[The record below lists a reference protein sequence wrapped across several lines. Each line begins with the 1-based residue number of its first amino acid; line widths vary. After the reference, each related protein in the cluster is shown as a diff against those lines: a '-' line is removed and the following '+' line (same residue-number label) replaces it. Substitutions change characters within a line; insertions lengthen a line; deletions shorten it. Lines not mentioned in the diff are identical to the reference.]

1 MNNFFQQWLKF
12 FLPQFDKSYR
22 QVHCRLTLIFSLAI
36 LILILIYTS
45 LITVSHNMGRR
56 RFQDNITA
64 QLPPPPQIPENTT
77 LIINKN
83 FRTFEENTKKNLW
96 AFNLL
101 IWMSGSILGYFLTGY
116 LLAPAQ
122 EKTREQAEFISNASH
137 ELKTPITTIKAEL
150 SLLKQEKNKQTIK
163 NSLKV
168 ISDENNNLQ
177 NLINNLLAFN
187 SSNNQTLD
195 EFSLNELVNGLA
207 TKFQKNW
214 HNKKL
219 QFVVTC
225 PANLI
230 ILNNQNKIS
239 EILNLLLD
247 NAGKYATTNTKVK
260 IIAKQEKR
268 SYQIQICNTGI
279 GISKNEQEKIF
290 NRFYRITDR
299 RVQAQTGSGL
309 GLSIAKKLTAEIN
322 GELTLISGLP
332 EKTIFQL
339 RIPKQQISHSQKF

>member
-1 MNNFFQQWLKF
+1 MSKLYQPWDKF
-12 FLPQFDKSYR
+12 LSPQFDDNYR
-22 QVHCRLTLIFSLAI
+22 QVHRRLTLIFSLAI
-36 LILILIYTS
+36 LILIFIYTG
-45 LITVSHNMGRR
+45 LVTVSHNMGKQ
-56 RFQDNITA
+56 RFQDGINA
-64 QLPPPPQIPENTT
+64 QLPPPPQIPDNTT
-77 LIINKN
+77 SIINKN

-101 IWMSGSILGYFLTGY
+101 VWLSGSILGYFLTGY

-137 ELKTPITTIKAEL
+137 ELKTPVATIKAEL

-163 NSLKV
+163 DSLKV

-187 SSNNQTLD
+187 SSNNQTLN
-195 EFSLNELVNGLA
+195 EFNLNELVNGLA

-214 HNKKL
+214 HSKKL

-247 NAGKYATTNTKVK
+247 NAGKYATTNTKVE
-260 IIAKQEKR
+260 IIVKQEKKY
-268 SYQIQICNTGI
+268 YQIQICNTGI
-279 GISKNEQEKIF
+279 GISENEQEKIF

-299 RVQAQTGSGL
+299 QVQAQTGSGL

-322 GELTLISGLP
+322 GELILVSGLP

-339 RIPKQQISHSQKF
+339 RIPTPQVSHS